1 MTTNSENDAPEITGL
16 KAGSRWKPGQSGN
29 PRGKPKGARHRATQ
43 LAEQMIGD
51 QAEQVIQKVIE
62 GALTG
67 DTTCMRL
74 CLERI
79 APPVKERPIP
89 VEAPEL
95 KTSDDA
101 ITAMTAVLAQVCAG
115 NLTPGEGTAI
125 AGLVDVFR
133 RVVETQELEKRMFTL
148 EQEIARRKT

>member
-1 MTTNSENDAPEITGL
+1 
-16 KAGSRWKPGQSGN
+16 
-29 PRGKPKGARHRATQ
+29 
-43 LAEQMIGD
+43 MIGD
-51 QAEQVIQKVIE
+51 QAEQVIQRVIE
-62 GALTG
+62 GALAG

-79 APPVKERPIP
+79 APPVKERPIS
-89 VEAPEL
+89 VEAPEI

-133 RVVETQELEKRMFTL
+133 RVVETQELEKRMTTL